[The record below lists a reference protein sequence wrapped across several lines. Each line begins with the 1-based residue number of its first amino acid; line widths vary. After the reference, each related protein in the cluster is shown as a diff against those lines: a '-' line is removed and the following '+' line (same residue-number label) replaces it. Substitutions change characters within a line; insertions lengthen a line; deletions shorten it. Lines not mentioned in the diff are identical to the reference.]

1 MGIPDCDP
9 VLRSFISLTA
19 NFKAI
24 IPLLGSH
31 VTTVNGIHQQG
42 FQIGFIPYI
51 FPIFRVFLISQWWN
65 NACKLALGCLQVIGR
80 MDFLGN
86 ISGIHPI
93 QYILK
98 RSNLIVPVKGIH
110 IVV

>member
-1 MGIPDCDP
+1 MTVHRPLENFPDNRCCL
-9 VLRSFISLTA
+9 VVNQEMSL
-19 NFKAI
+19 F
-24 IPLLGSH
+24 L
-31 VTTVNGIHQQG
+31 
-42 FQIGFIPYI
+42 
-51 FPIFRVFLISQWWN
+51 RVFLISQWWN
-65 NACKLALGCLQVIGR
+65 NTCKLSLGCLQVIGR

-86 ISGIHPI
+86 VSGIHLI

>member
-1 MGIPDCDP
+1 MTIHRPLEDFPDNWCCLI
-9 VLRSFISLTA
+9 VNQEMSL
-19 NFKAI
+19 F
-24 IPLLGSH
+24 L
-31 VTTVNGIHQQG
+31 
-42 FQIGFIPYI
+42 
-51 FPIFRVFLISQWWN
+51 RVFLISQWWN
-65 NACKLALGCLQVIGR
+65 NTCKLSLGCLQVIGR

-86 ISGIHPI
+86 VSGIHLI

>member
-1 MGIPDCDP
+1 MAIHRPLEDFPDNWCCLI
-9 VLRSFISLTA
+9 VNHEMSLFLRI
-19 NFKAI
+19 
-24 IPLLGSH
+24 
-31 VTTVNGIHQQG
+31 
-42 FQIGFIPYI
+42 
-51 FPIFRVFLISQWWN
+51 FLISQWWN

-86 ISGIHPI
+86 VSGIHLI